1 LQGSP
6 VGKILIAEDKES
18 MAKMLMQA
26 LEAAEYESVWAKD
39 GREAIQQVRDSR
51 FDLIITDLKLPYK
64 DGLAVL
70 EAARE
75 FSSRTPVILMTAYG
89 TIETA
94 VKAVKEGAY
103 DFLTKPFDPDHLLL
117 LIDKALEKQRL
128 VTENVILREE
138 MAKHLKV
145 PKIIGK
151 SPAMARSLESLQ
163 KVAASNTTV
172 LLLGESGTGK
182 ELFARAIHYISPRK
196 DGPFVA
202 INCAAIP
209 HDLLESELFGHE
221 KGAFTGAV
229 GRRIGKFE
237 LADRGTLFLDEI
249 GEMDLGLQSKLL
261 RVLEDDE
268 ITRVGGTTKTKVDVR
283 LVAASNRNLQ
293 TAIGQK
299 LFREDLF
306 YRLSVFPIVIPP
318 LRERKEDIPVLA
330 EHFLDV
336 YSREMKKPVRLLTPE
351 AEAALIGH
359 AWSGNVRELQN
370 CIERAV
376 ILSEGEAIGPDL
388 LNLKS
393 REPMGEAAPLPADA
407 TLHEV
412 SAAASRAAETRLI
425 KKVLKETNG
434 NKSRA
439 AEVLQVSYKTLLT
452 KIKDYGIE

>member
-1 LQGSP
+1 
-6 VGKILIAEDKES
+6 
-18 MAKMLMQA
+18 MLMQA

-39 GREAIQQVRDSR
+39 GREAIQQVRDNR

-70 EAARE
+70 ESARE
-75 FSSRTPVILMTAYG
+75 FSPRTPVILMTAYG

-151 SPAMARSLESLQ
+151 SPAMAKSLESLQ

-209 HDLLESELFGHE
+209 RDLLESELFGHE

-261 RVLEDDE
+261 RVLEEDE
-268 ITRVGGTTKTKVDVR
+268 ITRVGGTAKVKVDVR
-283 LVAASNRNLQ
+283 VVAASNRNLQ
-293 TAIGQK
+293 TAIAQK
-299 LFREDLF
+299 GFREDLF

-336 YSREMKKPVRLLTPE
+336 YSRELKKPLRRLTPE
-351 AEAALIGH
+351 AETALLHH

-376 ILSEGEAIGPDL
+376 ILSEGEAIGQEL

-393 REPMGEAAPLPADA
+393 RESVGETAPLPTDG

-412 SAAASRAAETRLI
+412 GAAASRAAETRLI
-425 KKVLKETNG
+425 QKVLKETNG

-439 AEVLQVSYKTLLT
+439 AEILQVSYKTLLT

>member
-1 LQGSP
+1 M
-6 VGKILIAEDKES
+6 GKILVAEDKES

-26 LEAAEYESVWAKD
+26 LAAAEHETVWAKD
-39 GREAIQQVRDSR
+39 GREAIQQVRDGR
-51 FDLIITDLKLPYK
+51 FDLIITDLKLPFK

-70 EAARE
+70 EAAKE
-75 FSSRTPVILMTAYG
+75 YCPKTPVVLMTAYG

-128 VTENVILREE
+128 VTENVILRDE

-151 SPAMARSLESLQ
+151 SPAMAKSLEALQ

-182 ELFARAIHYISPRK
+182 ELFARAIHYVSPRK

-209 HDLLESELFGHE
+209 RDLLESELFGHE

-229 GRRIGKFE
+229 GRHMGKFE
-237 LADRGTLFLDEI
+237 LADRGTIFLDEI

-261 RVLEDDE
+261 RVLEEDE
-268 ITRVGGTTKTKVDVR
+268 VMRVGGTAKVKVDVR
-283 LVAASNRNLQ
+283 VVAASNRNLPA
-293 TAIGQK
+293 AITEK
-299 LFREDLF
+299 RFREDLY
-306 YRLSVFPIVIPP
+306 YRLSVFPIIIPP
-318 LRERKEDIPVLA
+318 LRERTEDIFVLA

-336 YSREMKKPVRLLTPE
+336 YCHELKKPMKRLTPE
-351 AEAALIGH
+351 AKTALLNH
-359 AWSGNVRELQN
+359 PWLGNVRELQN

-376 ILSEGEAIGPDL
+376 ILSEGDLIGPEL
-388 LNLKS
+388 LNL
-393 REPMGEAAPLPADA
+393 REREAAGELAEVP
-407 TLHEV
+407 TEGSLHEV

-425 KKVLKETNG
+425 QKALKETNG

-439 AEVLQVSYKTLLT
+439 AEILQVSYKTLLT
-452 KIKDYGIE
+452 KIKDYGIES

>member
-1 LQGSP
+1 

-26 LEAAEYESVWAKD
+26 LEAAEYEPVWAKD
-39 GREAIQQVRDSR
+39 GREAIQQVRDGR

-75 FSSRTPVILMTAYG
+75 FVPRTPVILMTAYG

-117 LIDKALEKQRL
+117 LIDKALEKRRL

-151 SPAMARSLESLQ
+151 SAAMAKSLETLQ
-163 KVAASNTTV
+163 KVASGNTTV
-172 LLLGESGTGK
+172 LLMGESGTGK

-196 DGPFVA
+196 EGPFVA

-209 HDLLESELFGHE
+209 RDLLESELFGHE

-237 LADRGTLFLDEI
+237 LADQGTLFLDEI

-261 RVLEDDE
+261 RVLEEDE
-268 ITRVGGTTKTKVDVR
+268 ITRVGGTTKVKVDVR
-283 LVAASNRNLQ
+283 VVAASNRNLQ

-318 LRERKEDIPVLA
+318 LRERKEDIPILA

-336 YSREMKKPVRLLTPE
+336 YARELKKPIRLLTPE
-351 AEAALIGH
+351 AEAALMQH
-359 AWSGNVRELQN
+359 YWSGNVRELQN

-376 ILSEGEAIGPDL
+376 ILSEGETIGPEL

-393 REPMGEAAPLPADA
+393 REPIGEAAPLPSDA

-412 SAAASRAAETRLI
+412 GAAASRVAETRLI
-425 KKVLKETNG
+425 QKVLKETNG

-439 AEVLQVSYKTLLT
+439 SEILQVSYKTLLT

>member
-1 LQGSP
+1 M
-6 VGKILIAEDKES
+6 GKILIAEDKES

-26 LEAAEYESVWAKD
+26 LEAVEHEPVWAKD
-39 GREAIQQVRDSR
+39 GREAIQQLRDNR
-51 FDLIITDLKLPYK
+51 FDLVVTDLKLPYK

-70 EAARE
+70 EAAKE
-75 FSSRTPVILMTAYG
+75 FSPRTPVILMTAYG

-151 SPAMARSLESLQ
+151 SPAMAKSLESLQ
-163 KVAASNTTV
+163 KVAAGNTTV
-172 LLLGESGTGK
+172 LLMGESGTGK

-209 HDLLESELFGHE
+209 RDLLESELFGHE

-237 LADRGTLFLDEI
+237 LADHGTLFLDEI

-261 RVLEDDE
+261 RVLEEDE
-268 ITRVGGTTKTKVDVR
+268 ITRVGGTTKVKVDVR
-283 LVAASNRNLQ
+283 VVAASNRNLQ
-293 TAIGQK
+293 AAIGQK
-299 LFREDLF
+299 IFREDLF

-318 LRERKEDIPVLA
+318 LRERKEDIPILA

-336 YSREMKKPVRLLTPE
+336 YSHELKKPIRMLTPE
-351 AEAALIGH
+351 AEAALIH
-359 AWSGNVRELQN
+359 HSWSGNVRELQN

-376 ILSEGEAIGPDL
+376 ILCESETIGPEL

-393 REPMGEAAPLPADA
+393 REPAGEAAPLPTDG

-425 KKVLKETNG
+425 QKVLKETNG

-439 AEVLQVSYKTLLT
+439 AEILQVSYKTLLT

>member
-1 LQGSP
+1 
-6 VGKILIAEDKES
+6 
-18 MAKMLMQA
+18 MLMQA
-26 LEAAEYESVWAKD
+26 LEAAEYEPVWAKD
-39 GREAIQQVRDSR
+39 GREAIQQLRDGR
-51 FDLIITDLKLPYK
+51 FDLVVTDLKLPYK

-70 EAARE
+70 EAAKE
-75 FSSRTPVILMTAYG
+75 FSPRTPVILMTAYG

-151 SPAMARSLESLQ
+151 SPAMGKSLESLQ
-163 KVAASNTTV
+163 KVAASSTTV

-209 HDLLESELFGHE
+209 RDLLESELFGHE

-229 GRRIGKFE
+229 GRRIGRFE
-237 LADRGTLFLDEI
+237 LADHGTLFLDEI

-261 RVLEDDE
+261 RVLEEDE
-268 ITRVGGTTKTKVDVR
+268 VTRVGGTAKVKVDVR
-283 LVAASNRNLQ
+283 VVAASNRNLQ
-293 TAIGQK
+293 AAIAQK
-299 LFREDLF
+299 TFREDLF

-318 LRERKEDIPVLA
+318 LRERKEDIPILA

-336 YSREMKKPVRLLTPE
+336 YSREMKKSIRLLTPE
-351 AEAALIGH
+351 AEAALLNH

-376 ILSEGEAIGPDL
+376 ILSEGETIGPEL

-393 REPMGEAAPLPADA
+393 REPVGEAAPLPIDG

-412 SAAASRAAETRLI
+412 GAAASRAAETRLI
-425 KKVLKETNG
+425 QKVLKETNG

-439 AEVLQVSYKTLLT
+439 AEILQVSYKTLLT

>member
-1 LQGSP
+1 M
-6 VGKILIAEDKES
+6 GKILIAEDKES

-26 LEAAEYESVWAKD
+26 LEAVEHEPVWAKD
-39 GREAIQQVRDSR
+39 GREAIQQLRDNR
-51 FDLIITDLKLPYK
+51 FDLVVTDLKLPYK

-70 EAARE
+70 EAAKE
-75 FSSRTPVILMTAYG
+75 FSPRTPVILMTAYG

-151 SPAMARSLESLQ
+151 SPAMAKSLESLQ
-163 KVAASNTTV
+163 KVAAGNTTV
-172 LLLGESGTGK
+172 LLMGESGTGK

-209 HDLLESELFGHE
+209 RDLLESELFGHE

-237 LADRGTLFLDEI
+237 LADHGTLFLDEI

-261 RVLEDDE
+261 RVLEEDE
-268 ITRVGGTTKTKVDVR
+268 ITRVGGTTKVKVDVR
-283 LVAASNRNLQ
+283 VVAASNRNLQ
-293 TAIGQK
+293 AAIGQK
-299 LFREDLF
+299 IFREDLF

-318 LRERKEDIPVLA
+318 LRERKEDIPILA

-336 YSREMKKPVRLLTPE
+336 YSHELKKPIRMLTPE
-351 AEAALIGH
+351 AEAALIH
-359 AWSGNVRELQN
+359 HSWSGNVRELQN

-376 ILSEGEAIGPDL
+376 ILCESETIGPEL

-393 REPMGEAAPLPADA
+393 REPAGEAAPLPTDG

-425 KKVLKETNG
+425 QRVLKETNG

-439 AEVLQVSYKTLLT
+439 AEILQVSYKTLLT

>member
-1 LQGSP
+1 M
-6 VGKILIAEDKES
+6 GKILIAEDKES

-26 LEAAEYESVWAKD
+26 MSAVDHEPLWAKD
-39 GREAIQQVRDSR
+39 GREAIQRIRDDR
-51 FDLIITDLKLPYK
+51 FDLVVTDLKLPFK

-70 EAARE
+70 EAVKE
-75 FSSRTPVILMTAYG
+75 FSPRTPVILMTAYG

-151 SPAMARSLESLQ
+151 SEVMARSLQELQ
-163 KVAASNTTV
+163 KVAASKTTV

-182 ELFARAIHYISPRK
+182 ELFARAIHYLSPRK
-196 DGPFVA
+196 EGAFVA

-209 HDLLESELFGHE
+209 RDLLESELFGHE

-229 GRRIGKFE
+229 GRRMGKFE
-237 LADRGTLFLDEI
+237 LADRGTIFLDEI
-249 GEMDLGLQSKLL
+249 GEMDMGLQSKLL

-268 ITRVGGTTKTKVDVR
+268 ITRVGGTVKFKVDVR
-283 LVAASNRNLQ
+283 VVAASNRNLQ
-293 TAIGQK
+293 AASEQK
-299 LFREDLF
+299 TFREDLF

-318 LRERKEDIPVLA
+318 LRERKEDILVLA
-330 EHFLDV
+330 DHFIDV
-336 YSREMKKPVRLLTPE
+336 YCHEMKKPQRRLTPP
-351 AEAALIGH
+351 ATTALAGH
-359 AWSGNVRELQN
+359 HWSGNVRELQN

-376 ILSEGEAIGPDL
+376 ILSEGETIGPEL
-388 LNLKS
+388 LGLKA
-393 REPMGEAAPLPADA
+393 REMSAEPSSLPVEG
-407 TLHEV
+407 TLHDV
-412 SAAASRAAETRLI
+412 SSAASRMAETRLI
-425 KKVLKETNG
+425 QKVLKGTGG

-439 AEVLQVSYKTLLT
+439 AEILQVSYKTLLT
-452 KIKDYGIE
+452 KIKDYNIE

>member
-1 LQGSP
+1 M
-6 VGKILIAEDKES
+6 GKILIAEDKES

-26 LEAAEYESVWAKD
+26 LAAADYETVWAKD
-39 GREAIQQVRDSR
+39 GREATQQVRDGR
-51 FDLIITDLKLPYK
+51 FDLIITDLKLPFK

-70 EAARE
+70 EAAKE
-75 FSSRTPVILMTAYG
+75 YSPKTPVILMTAYG

-138 MAKHLKV
+138 MARHLKV

-151 SPAMARSLESLQ
+151 SPAMAKSLESLQ
-163 KVAASNTTV
+163 KVAASSTTV

-182 ELFARAIHYISPRK
+182 ELFARAIHYVSPRK

-209 HDLLESELFGHE
+209 RDLLESELFGHE

-229 GRRIGKFE
+229 GRRMGKFE
-237 LADRGTLFLDEI
+237 LSDRGTIFLDEI
-249 GEMDLGLQSKLL
+249 GEMDVTLQSKLL

-268 ITRVGGTTKTKVDVR
+268 IMRVGGTVKVKVDVR
-283 LVAASNRNLQ
+283 VVAASNRNLSV
-293 TAIGQK
+293 AITEK
-299 LFREDLF
+299 TFREDLY

-318 LRERKEDIPVLA
+318 LRERTEDILVLA

-336 YSREMKKPVRLLTPE
+336 YCHELRKSMKRLSPE
-351 AEAALIGH
+351 AKSALVSH
-359 AWSGNVRELQN
+359 VWSGNVRELQN
-370 CIERAV
+370 CIERSV
-376 ILSEGEAIGPDL
+376 ILVEGDVIGPEL
-388 LNLKS
+388 LNL
-393 REPMGEAAPLPADA
+393 RGREAAGELAEVPTDGS
-407 TLHEV
+407 LHEV
-412 SAAASRAAETRLI
+412 SAAASRVAETRLI
-425 KKVLKETNG
+425 RKALKETNG

-439 AEVLQVSYKTLLT
+439 AEALKVSYKTLLT